1 MRIPPVRTRRWT
13 RTQYDRLVEI
23 GVLGRDDRV
32 ELLDGLLVVR
42 EPQGSRHVTAV
53 LRTRVAL
60 ERAFGPG
67 FHARPQAPVAL
78 DDTSEPEPDVAI
90 VRGRITDYRDAHP
103 SSPVL
108 VVEVA
113 DSTLAADRVR
123 KGLLYA
129 RAGVTDY
136 WILNLVDLVLEVYR
150 GPHRSPTGR
159 WAYRRVRVLRPS
171 ASISPLAAPNARVR
185 VADLLP

>member
-1 MRIPPVRTRRWT
+1 MPPVRTRRWT
-13 RTQYDRLVEI
+13 RTEYDRLVEV

-42 EPQGSRHVTAV
+42 EPQGTRHVTAV
-53 LRTRVAL
+53 LRTRLAL

-90 VRGRITDYRDAHP
+90 VRGRI
-103 SSPVL
+103 S
-108 VVEVA
+108 
-113 DSTLAADRVR
+113 
-123 KGLLYA
+123 
-129 RAGVTDY
+129 DY
-136 WILNLVDLVLEVYR
+136 WILNLVDRVLEVYR
-150 GPHRSPTGR
+150 GPVRSPTGR
-159 WAYRRVRVLRPS
+159 WTYRRVRLLRPS
-171 ASISPLAAPNARVR
+171 ASIPPLAAPKARVR

>member
-1 MRIPPVRTRRWT
+1 MRTPPVRTRRWT
-13 RTQYDRLVEI
+13 RTEYDRLVEV

-53 LRTRVAL
+53 LRTRLAL

-113 DSTLAADRVR
+113 DSTLAADRLR
-123 KGLLYA
+123 KGPLYA
-129 RAGVTDY
+129 RAGVPDY
-136 WILNLVDLVLEVYR
+136 WILNLIDGVLEVYR
-150 GPHRSPTGR
+150 GPVRSPNGR
-159 WAYRRVRVLRPS
+159 WTYRRVPILRPS
-171 ASISPLAAPNARVR
+171 ASITPLGAPKARVR